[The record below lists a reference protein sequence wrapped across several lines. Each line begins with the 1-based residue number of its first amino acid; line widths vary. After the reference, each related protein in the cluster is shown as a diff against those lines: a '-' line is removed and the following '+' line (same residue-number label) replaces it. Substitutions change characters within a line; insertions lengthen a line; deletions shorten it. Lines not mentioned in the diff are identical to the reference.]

1 MSLLVRP
8 GSRSRLSIMLE
19 TPAKPARGID
29 REGLRYRRK
38 RRRGVNAR
46 PAARGGDAKPIHAFK
61 LCAGEQGVVRAIDR
75 WARGEFGTSTVADI
89 TDELHPRVRVLGLR
103 PVLLYIRVLALLL
116 LGLALLLRGLRRLL
130 GTRASIWLAPP
141 VAFAACL
148 FCLSVTLANGIG
160 WQIAAALLFP
170 PLSLIV
176 LRLSLVG
183 AIRKT
188 LQDLVWIMML
198 IVLVP
203 ALGFGCVEALLVIHH
218 IAAVDDISSHDPLLV
233 VKIVDLLIWNA
244 VHAIPLVDAT
254 STLHWDYPFEYT
266 TAVGGALVLVYKLLF
281 LVPLSQLLAAA
292 LARLFGKD

>member
-1 MSLLVRP
+1 M
-8 GSRSRLSIMLE
+8 
-19 TPAKPARGID
+19 
-29 REGLRYRRK
+29 
-38 RRRGVNAR
+38 
-46 PAARGGDAKPIHAFK
+46 
-61 LCAGEQGVVRAIDR
+61 RAIDR

-89 TDELHPRVRVLGLR
+89 ADELHPRVRVLGLR

-130 GTRASIWLAPP
+130 GTRPSIWLAPP